1 VTLEALSS
9 GCPSIVEK
17 KCGEH
22 LVDHGVNGLTCQ
34 CGDAEGFYQ
43 VGVLSV
49 RIYDVGFG
57 CFATL
62 VLSGMKSGRVSDL
75 QRLFLVLCSRLYM

>member
-1 VTLEALSS
+1 VETFGNVTLEALSS

-49 RIYDVGFG
+49 RGI
-57 CFATL
+57 
-62 VLSGMKSGRVSDL
+62 
-75 QRLFLVLCSRLYM
+75 

>member
-1 VTLEALSS
+1 VETFGNVTLEALSS

-43 VGVLSV
+43 VCTLFWVYFVPDLVV
-49 RIYDVGFG
+49 R
-57 CFATL
+57 
-62 VLSGMKSGRVSDL
+62 
-75 QRLFLVLCSRLYM
+75 

>member
-1 VTLEALSS
+1 METFGNVTLEALSS

-22 LVDHGVNGLTCQ
+22 LVEHGVNGLTCQ

-43 VGVLSV
+43 VCEHQLAVHCLFCGAQW
-49 RIYDVGFG
+49 G
-57 CFATL
+57 
-62 VLSGMKSGRVSDL
+62 SGHA
-75 QRLFLVLCSRLYM
+75 